1 MIMRVVVRRLLLA
14 VPLLFIVTSL
24 TYVLTSLAPS
34 NAAETILGSSATP
47 ASVAALERQLGLTE
61 PVWEQYFR
69 WLSDALTGNLGTSLV
84 SSQSVESALVA
95 RLPVTLSLV
104 IVGTLVSAL
113 AGVGLGMV
121 SALRGGALGR
131 LIDSLA
137 MLGSAVPNF
146 WLGLVLVDLLAV
158 KVHWL
163 PATGYM
169 DLTQSAGGWA
179 RSLVLPVATLS
190 AVGLT
195 GIAKQTRDS
204 LRAVMGAPFITA
216 LRADGVAEWRIVA
229 RHGLRNAA
237 IPVVTLVGVF
247 FVAMLGGTVLVESV
261 FVLPGLGSL
270 AVSSAQSGDLTMLQG
285 IVVVFCVIVVVV
297 NMLVDLAYGWLN
309 PQARLL

>member
-1 MIMRVVVRRLLLA
+1 MMRVVVRRLLLA
-14 VPLLFIVTSL
+14 VPLLFMVTSL

-47 ASVAALERQLGLTE
+47 ATVAALERQLGLTE

-69 WLSDALTGNLGTSLV
+69 WLSHALTGNLGTSLV

-131 LIDSLA
+131 LIDGLA

-158 KVHWL
+158 KMHWL

-179 RSLVLPVATLS
+179 RSLVLPVATLA

-204 LRAVMGAPFITA
+204 LREVMGAPFITA

-297 NMLVDLAYGWLN
+297 NVLVDLTYGWLN
-309 PQARLL
+309 PQARLS